1 MSSRF
6 TSILRSVSQLTVYF
20 SMPAFNLAWLRKF
33 NFAEDFLD
41 KNPLIVVDV
50 GSRDGSCAE
59 LTSLSSFCEYIGFDA
74 DEESV
79 NNDVISPNLSRW
91 KKARIY
97 NYFIGTKNGV
107 ETFNL
112 YVRKSE
118 SSLLEPNENYQVNFS
133 ARLRVESK
141 VKVNSVILGEIL
153 REIQVAPDLIKLDTQ
168 GTEYE
173 VITSSQSIF
182 SDTLMVEVEAE
193 FLEMYKNQKL
203 FADVSSALYDT
214 GHQLLYL
221 NRVFGNMNNGIVRTR
236 GQLVFADML
245 FGLNYERA
253 RELTVSRKYKYCILL
268 MNYGH
273 NDFAF
278 QLFKTDEIF
287 QSLHPELQA
296 EFEKLKRNRF
306 WNRIKLLCITQLDK
320 IAFVYLAIRRTN
332 GLHFDSD
339 RSWPIR

>member
-296 EFEKLKRNRF
+296 EFEKLKRSRF

>member
-1 MSSRF
+1 MSRRSN
-6 TSILRSVSQLTVYF
+6 SILRAVSQLTVYF
-20 SMPAFNLAWLRKF
+20 AMPAFNLAWLRKF
-33 NFAEDFLD
+33 SFAEDFLE

-59 LTSLSSFCEYIGFDA
+59 LTSLSSYCEYIGFDA

-79 NNDVISPNLSRW
+79 SNDAISPNLSKW

-97 NYFIGTKNGV
+97 NYFIGTKNGA

-182 SDTLMVEVEAE
+182 S
-193 FLEMYKNQKL
+193 N
-203 FADVSSALYDT
+203 
-214 GHQLLYL
+214 
-221 NRVFGNMNNGIVRTR
+221 
-236 GQLVFADML
+236 
-245 FGLNYERA
+245 
-253 RELTVSRKYKYCILL
+253 
-268 MNYGH
+268 
-273 NDFAF
+273 
-278 QLFKTDEIF
+278 
-287 QSLHPELQA
+287 
-296 EFEKLKRNRF
+296 
-306 WNRIKLLCITQLDK
+306 
-320 IAFVYLAIRRTN
+320 TN
-332 GLHFDSD
+332 G
-339 RSWPIR
+339 